1 MDPRTTLQHH
11 SGGSLRYIQV
21 YTRHRIVRVRTVR
34 GIVDDVIDDGD
45 VIERRV
51 EVVRGDE
58 VRRVGAVQHDQLKVV
73 AGRREQ
79 PVLRSHKHKKTHNN
93 NNNNISASLR
103 FDSAVQCHLTA

>member
-1 MDPRTTLQHH
+1 
-11 SGGSLRYIQV
+11 
-21 YTRHRIVRVRTVR
+21 VR

-51 EVVRGDE
+51 EVVSGDE

-79 PVLRSHKHKKTHNN
+79 PVLRSHKHKKNS
-93 NNNNISASLR
+93 IIIIIYKSL
-103 FDSAVQCHLTA
+103 FTEENGSIQKHSSESINTNKAKTATKSVTVVDTWNYIIIVLHQT

>member
-11 SGGSLRYIQV
+11 SSGSLRYIQV

-45 VIERRV
+45 VIDRRV
-51 EVVRGDE
+51 EVVSGDQ

-79 PVLRSHKHKKTHNN
+79 PVLRSHKHKKN
-93 NNNNISASLR
+93 S
-103 FDSAVQCHLTA
+103 